1 MIAIKNYHP
10 NGFLVPSMNADSF
23 TLLVWFIKT
32 SRLVMFVWK
41 EILIC
46 PEHQL
51 SLVRFVGFCC
61 LVAFHHV
68 WFWNLLT
75 LSNVFVS
82 SVSLSWWLL
91 FWRNCTRCSKYE
103 NNIAFNL
110 LGPISRFQVM
120 KITYESWQQRRTHSD
135 G

>member
-10 NGFLVPSMNADSF
+10 NGLLVPSLNADSF
-23 TLLVWFIKT
+23 TLLVWLIKT

-51 SLVRFVGFCC
+51 SLVRFVVFYC
-61 LVAFHHV
+61 LVVFHHV
-68 WFWNLLT
+68 WFWYLLT
-75 LSNVFVS
+75 LSNVFAS
-82 SVSLSWWLL
+82 SVSLSWWRLL
-91 FWRNCTRCSKYE
+91 WRNYTRCSKYE
-103 NNIAFNL
+103 NNIVFNL

-120 KITYESWQQRRTHSD
+120 KITYESWQQRGTHSD